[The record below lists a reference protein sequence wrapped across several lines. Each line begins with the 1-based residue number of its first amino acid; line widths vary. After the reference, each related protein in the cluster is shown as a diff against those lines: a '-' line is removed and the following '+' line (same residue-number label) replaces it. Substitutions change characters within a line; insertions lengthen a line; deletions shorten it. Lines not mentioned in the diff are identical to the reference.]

1 MLPVSLGKA
10 LKGSQGLSAHSVG
23 QTSVWMWMWMCV
35 VCGSQPGCNQSCWRE
50 EGKRLKNRACERCAE
65 NRFPKILT
73 GLASVRTPFTDCREY
88 AFKRLF

>member
-1 MLPVSLGKA
+1 MA
-10 LKGSQGLSAHSVG
+10 EEQSVRE
-23 QTSVWMWMWMCV
+23 MC
-35 VCGSQPGCNQSCWRE
+35 G
-50 EGKRLKNRACERCAE
+50 